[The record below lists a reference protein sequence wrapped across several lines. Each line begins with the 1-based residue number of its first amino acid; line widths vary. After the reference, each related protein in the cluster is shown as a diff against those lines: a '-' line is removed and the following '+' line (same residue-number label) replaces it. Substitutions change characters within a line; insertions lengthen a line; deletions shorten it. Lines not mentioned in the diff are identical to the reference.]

1 MEIYI
6 IYFLAISVITA
17 VVTVYDKKAAKSR
30 PKHRVPE
37 KVLFLLALLGGSAAE
52 LLVMLKIRHKTKH
65 KRFMMGLPLIIVVQV
80 VVIWL
85 ILTQEFSF

>member
-1 MEIYI
+1 MEIYL
-6 IYFLAISVITA
+6 IYFLVISFITA

-37 KVLFLLALLGGSAAE
+37 KVLFLLALCGGSVAE

-65 KRFMMGLPLIIVVQV
+65 KRFMIGLPLIIVVQV

-85 ILTQEFSF
+85 ILIQEFNF

>member
-1 MEIYI
+1 MEIFI

-17 VVTVYDKKAAKSR
+17 VVTVYDKKEAKSR

-85 ILTQEFSF
+85 ILTQGFSF

>member
-1 MEIYI
+1 MEIFI

-17 VVTVYDKKAAKSR
+17 VVTVYDKKASKSR

-85 ILTQEFSF
+85 ILTQGFSF

>member
-1 MEIYI
+1 MEIFI
-6 IYFLAISVITA
+6 IYFL
-17 VVTVYDKKAAKSR
+17 AKSR

-37 KVLFLLALLGGSAAE
+37 KVLFLLALLGGSAAQ

-85 ILTQEFSF
+85 ILTQGFSF